1 MIPFRFDNDCRK
13 LLNNINSG
21 QCLNDAFSRILD
33 KLSLGPLAQY
43 LTPKEAK
50 EKSKEK
56 DRDNRE
62 REKKVQS
69 QKTINHKSLSVNSI
83 ERKSLQLKTEV
94 KTNLVVIVPNIP
106 KIPKKK

>member
-13 LLNNINSG
+13 MLNNINSG
-21 QCLNDAFSRILD
+21 QCLNDAFGRILD
-33 KLSLGPLAQY
+33 KLNLGPLSQY

-50 EKSKEK
+50 DKSKEK

-69 QKTINHKSLSVNSI
+69 QKTISNKSLSVNSM
-83 ERKSLQLKTEV
+83 ERKSTQMKT
-94 KTNLVVIVPNIP
+94 
-106 KIPKKK
+106 